1 MFYRVCYSMK
11 LKIWE
16 CHSMDRTQW
25 KREFSV
31 RFCKRENELKWLFCE
46 LYHND
51 LQAYDYFVSMLY
63 RNWEERP
70 ESLAPPDNGVQ

>member
-1 MFYRVCYSMK
+1 
-11 LKIWE
+11 
-16 CHSMDRTQW
+16 MDRTQW

-63 RNWEERP
+63 RNWE
-70 ESLAPPDNGVQ
+70 